1 MDGAKHGSC
10 QERRELCAAASANL
24 ARNLSIQASYDGVD
38 RGKSYRNHRISAG
51 SASRSDQVRTL
62 TGAVEV

>member
-1 MDGAKHGSC
+1 MAGYRMIAGGLVVMALFSG
-10 QERRELCAAASANL
+10 AAASANL

-51 SASRSDQVRTL
+51 VSFAF
-62 TGAVEV
+62 